1 MYKRFTILLLLAF
14 TCSVSLAWGQTN
26 YPHGQH
32 DPSQDPGTPKERV
45 VKVYPNPATTS
56 VNFGIQ
62 QNNNESNL
70 EIIVYNFLGKRMAQ
84 INFSGSVAK
93 LDLSKYYSGIYIY
106 QLRDSKGNLV
116 ESGKFNVIRQ

>member
-1 MYKRFTILLLLAF
+1 MYKKFTILMFALA
-14 TCSVSLAWGQTN
+14 CSVSLAWGQTN

-32 DPSQDPGTPKERV
+32 DPSQDPGQKEKV
-45 VKVYPNPATTS
+45 VKVYPNPATTAI
-56 VNFGIQ
+56 NFGIQ
-62 QNNNESNL
+62 SNNNESNL
-70 EIIVYNFLGKRMAQ
+70 EIIVYNFLGKRMAD
-84 INFSGSVAK
+84 IKFSGSVAK

>member
-1 MYKRFTILLLLAF
+1 MYKKFTILLLAF
-14 TCSVSLAWGQTN
+14 ACSVSVVWGQTN

-32 DPSQDPGTPKERV
+32 DPSQKDPAPKTRV
-45 VKVYPNPATTS
+45 VKVYPNPATNA

-62 QNNNESNL
+62 QSNNESNL
-70 EIIVYNFLGKRMAQ
+70 EIIVYNFLGKRMAL
-84 INFSGSVAK
+84 IKFSGSVAK